1 MFQDANIKRCDI
13 TFFPIFNFAYISIE
27 LNNYHKQKKSV
38 LLADLGATEVQIF
51 NASFRKFTKQ

>member
-1 MFQDANIKRCDI
+1 MFQDENVKRCDI

-27 LNNYHKQKKSV
+27 LNNYHKQKSV
-38 LLADLGATEVQIF
+38 LLADLGATEAQIL